1 MATSEKRIQD
11 DERTFVRVQFETSVH
26 CASDDGHVGA
36 GITGDVS
43 RGGLS
48 LHLGRYLRPGR
59 LVLLRVSEPAAAAPL
74 ELKGEIAWC
83 RPEGP
88 AGAFRAGVRVIHD
101 EPEAIEGL
109 SRLVHAAV
117 LPSICWTAEPPAI
130 LVPEAAQGGWQAPAT
145 RAFAATA

>member
-1 MATSEKRIQD
+1 MATSGTRIQD

-36 GITGDVS
+36 GVTADVS

-59 LVLLRVSEPAAAAPL
+59 FVLLRVNEPTAAEPL
-74 ELKGEIAWC
+74 EVKGEIAWC

-88 AGAFRAGVRVIHD
+88 AGAFRTGIRVIHD
-101 EPEAIEGL
+101 EPEAFEGL

-117 LPSICWTAEPPAI
+117 LPSACWTVVPPAI
-130 LVPEAAQGGWQAPAT
+130 LVPEDVKGGWQAPTT